1 MAGRALGALG
11 LATALIAAPMAAKA
25 DGMAPTKLAVGASA
39 QTELTEDELVATLE
53 ARAEGEDLSKL
64 QARINGLMTKALATA
79 NAVKAVKVST
89 GSYRVDSRYDEAKKL
104 RYVGSQRLEL
114 SSTEPGPLLE
124 LVGHL
129 QEMGLATVG
138 LDYTVADATRR
149 AAEQR
154 LIEPALAELRGKADL
169 VAKAMGMRVI
179 GWEDLNVDS
188 TPMPRPMFRAAPM
201 AMAAAAAPPV
211 AQAGQQEVSVSVQG
225 TALLATTP

>member
-1 MAGRALGALG
+1 VAWKELGALG
-11 LATALIAAPMAAKA
+11 VAMALMAAPVPSKA
-25 DGMAPTKLAVGASA
+25 DGTAPTKLAVGASA
-39 QTELTEDELVATLE
+39 QTELTEDELVASLE
-53 ARAEGEDLSKL
+53 AHAEGEDPGKL
-64 QARINGLMTKALATA
+64 QARINGLMSKALAAA

-114 SSTEPGPLLE
+114 SSAEPGPLLE

-129 QEMGLATVG
+129 QEMGLATSG

-149 AAEQR
+149 AAER
-154 LIEPALAELRGKADL
+154 GLIAPALAELRDKADL

-179 GWEDLNVDS
+179 GWEELNVDS
-188 TPMPRPMFRAAPM
+188 SPMPGPVFRAAPM
-201 AMAAAAAPPV
+201 AMAAKAPV